1 MENMSR
7 FAPLL
12 ERTNR
17 ALDLPQPQKS
27 RIMEELAA
35 DAADLFEHL
44 RERGIGEAEATREV
58 ETWLLTDPEQI
69 RELEE
74 IHRPLYLR
82 WANRFSQRHSHRGER
97 FALALI
103 LLGLLGVAAY
113 LLSGTRVL
121 SAPFGTGYAIL
132 LLGILCVVFSVERV
146 VALWLRSGSMSGRR
160 GGLRVVAFT
169 TTAAPA
175 VALLGAALAFYNSP
189 AEADPAGEIWAAIA
203 TASGLLGAGLSV
215 ALLSSVSYL
224 ALEARIQ
231 RLERLDTVWKEE

>member
-1 MENMSR
+1 MSR

-17 ALDLPQPQKS
+17 ALDVPQPQKS

-44 RERGIGEAEATREV
+44 RARGIGEAEATREV
-58 ETWLLTDPEQI
+58 ETWLLTDPEHI

-74 IHRPLYLR
+74 IHRPLHLR
-82 WANRFSQRHSHRGER
+82 WANRFTQRRGPPGER

-103 LLGLLGVAAY
+103 LLGLLAVAAH

-121 SAPFGTGYAIL
+121 SAPFGTGYTIL
-132 LLGILCVVFSVERV
+132 LLGLLSVVVSVERV
-146 VALWLRSGSMSGRR
+146 FALWLRSGKMAGRR
-160 GGLRVVAFT
+160 RGLRVIAFT
-169 TTAAPA
+169 TTTAPA
-175 VALLGAALAFYNSP
+175 VALLGAALAFYSSA
-189 AEADPAGEIWAAIA
+189 AETAQAAEMWAAIA

-215 ALLSSVSYL
+215 ALLSAVSYHG
-224 ALEARIQ
+224 LEARIQ
-231 RLERLDTVWKEE
+231 RLEQLDAVWKEER